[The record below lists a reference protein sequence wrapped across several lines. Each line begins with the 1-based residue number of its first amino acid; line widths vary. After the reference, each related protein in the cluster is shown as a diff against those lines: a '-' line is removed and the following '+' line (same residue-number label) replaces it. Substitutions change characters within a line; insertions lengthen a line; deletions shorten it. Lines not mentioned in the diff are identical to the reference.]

1 MPLIAQIIE
10 KRADGREL
18 ARAGSRAQ
26 SFVRNF
32 TILVL
37 QPVAAQVRQIV
48 VDVRQADRADE
59 REIDVADVDLIER
72 KLVELG
78 ISGTL
83 HIAEEIAQIQI
94 VFIDRALRVR
104 LDRLVVREKIEQ
116 DLRRIFSVIH
126 CIFSRGCVEQT
137 IK

>member
-1 MPLIAQIIE
+1 M
-10 KRADGREL
+10 
-18 ARAGSRAQ
+18 
-26 SFVRNF
+26 
-32 TILVL
+32 L

-116 DLRRIFSVIH
+116 DLQENLFGNPLYFFAGM
-126 CIFSRGCVEQT
+126 C
-137 IK
+137 